1 MSRPA
6 ENRTRAVRRAAP
18 GRPAAP
24 SGNAAPN
31 PARHGLAEAGF
42 TLIEV
47 MVALAIVAIALAAGS
62 RAASSV
68 VGTSQRLN
76 DVVLAQW
83 CADNQLTELRLQG
96 QLPAVGRSTFT
107 CTQLGRDFKGTL
119 KVQPTPNPS
128 FRRVDAIVAN
138 DDGRE
143 MLTISTVMSH

>member
-1 MSRPA
+1 M
-6 ENRTRAVRRAAP
+6 TRRD
-18 GRPAAP
+18 
-24 SGNAAPN
+24 
-31 PARHGLAEAGF
+31 AGF

-83 CADNQLTELRLQG
+83 CADNELTELRLQG
-96 QLPAVGRSTFT
+96 QWPAVGKTTFD
-107 CTQLGRDFKGTL
+107 CEQLGHTFKGTL

-143 MLTISTVMSH
+143 MLTISTVMAQH

>member
-1 MSRPA
+1 MTRR
-6 ENRTRAVRRAAP
+6 NRTRA
-18 GRPAAP
+18 
-24 SGNAAPN
+24 S
-31 PARHGLAEAGF
+31 GF

-96 QLPAVGRSTFT
+96 QLPPVGKTSFD
-107 CTQLGRDFKGTL
+107 CMQLGRNFKGTL

>member
-1 MSRPA
+1 MRPRNGA
-6 ENRTRAVRRAAP
+6 
-18 GRPAAP
+18 
-24 SGNAAPN
+24 
-31 PARHGLAEAGF
+31 LAAGF

-83 CADNQLTELRLQG
+83 CADNELTELRIQG
-96 QLPAVGRSTFT
+96 QFPSVGKTTFT
-107 CTQLGRDFKGTL
+107 CTELGRDYKGTL

-128 FRRVDAIVAN
+128 FRRVDAVVAN
-138 DDGRE
+138 GDGRE
-143 MLTISTVMSH
+143 MLTISTVMTH

>member
-1 MSRPA
+1 
-6 ENRTRAVRRAAP
+6 
-18 GRPAAP
+18 
-24 SGNAAPN
+24 
-31 PARHGLAEAGF
+31 
-42 TLIEV
+42 

-96 QLPAVGRSTFT
+96 RLPAVGKSTFD
-107 CTQLGRDFKGTL
+107 CMQLGREFKGTL

-128 FRRVDAIVAN
+128 FHRVDAIVAN
-138 DDGRE
+138 SDGRD
-143 MLTISTVMSH
+143 MLTISTVMSR

>member
-1 MSRPA
+1 MK
-6 ENRTRAVRRAAP
+6 RA
-18 GRPAAP
+18 G
-24 SGNAAPN
+24 
-31 PARHGLAEAGF
+31 GF

-83 CADNQLTELRLQG
+83 CADNQLTELRMQG
-96 QLPAVGRSTFT
+96 QFPPIGKTTFD
-107 CTQLGRDFKGTL
+107 CLQLGRTFKGTL
-119 KVQPTPNPS
+119 KVQVTPNPN
-128 FRRVDAIVAN
+128 FHRVDAIVAN
-138 DDGRE
+138 EDGRE

>member
-1 MSRPA
+1 MTP
-6 ENRTRAVRRAAP
+6 AVRRRVRTASGRSSGHAAAH
-18 GRPAAP
+18 PAAR
-24 SGNAAPN
+24 
-31 PARHGLAEAGF
+31 ARRTSTGF

-83 CADNQLTELRLQG
+83 CADNELTELRLQD
-96 QLPAVGRSTFT
+96 QFPAVGKTTFT
-107 CTQLGRDFKGTL
+107 CAQLGRSFKGTL

-128 FRRVDAIVAN
+128 FRRVDAVVAN
-138 DDGRE
+138 EDGRD
-143 MLTISTVMSH
+143 MLTIATVMTH

>member
-1 MSRPA
+1 MNA
-6 ENRTRAVRRAAP
+6 RR
-18 GRPAAP
+18 G
-24 SGNAAPN
+24 S
-31 PARHGLAEAGF
+31 GF

-96 QLPAVGRSTFT
+96 QLPPVGKTVFE
-107 CTQLGRDFKGTL
+107 CLELGRTFKGTL

-128 FRRVDAIVAN
+128 FRRLDAIVAN

-143 MLTISTVMSH
+143 MLTISTVMGH